1 MNINEEESL
10 QGGWFSTSDMK
21 LAVSLL
27 AAGFSL
33 KLNGECTRLKKD
45 DRESFTWHF
54 NTINAVGQEI
64 VEFLVAWEK
73 PIEETNQAVD
83 PMTSFLVARETLIA
97 RTWLVNESNKVPT
110 QSFREVKG
118 NRVLYTPRLR
128 REDRQR
134 LAQLAS

>member
-1 MNINEEESL
+1 MTEEESL
-10 QGGWFSTSDMK
+10 QGSWFSTSDMK

-33 KLNGECTRLKKD
+33 KTNGECTRLKKD
-45 DRESFTWHF
+45 ERESFTWHY
-54 NTINAVGQEI
+54 NTVNAVGQEI
-64 VEFLVAWEK
+64 VEFLIAWEK

-83 PMTSFLVARETLIA
+83 PMTSFLVSRETLVA

-110 QSFREVKG
+110 QSFRESKG